1 MFNGYVTRL
10 STERAT
16 VEITKKPVS
25 VKASDKGK
33 VYDAKPLLTNETL
46 LTDGENADSN
56 GKFMK
61 SLCRAERLI
70 SLRSA

>member
-10 STERAT
+10 FTERAT

-25 VKASDKGK
+25 VKASDKSK

-46 LTDGENADSN
+46 LTEHL
-56 GKFMK
+56 M
-61 SLCRAERLI
+61 
-70 SLRSA
+70 SLRSV